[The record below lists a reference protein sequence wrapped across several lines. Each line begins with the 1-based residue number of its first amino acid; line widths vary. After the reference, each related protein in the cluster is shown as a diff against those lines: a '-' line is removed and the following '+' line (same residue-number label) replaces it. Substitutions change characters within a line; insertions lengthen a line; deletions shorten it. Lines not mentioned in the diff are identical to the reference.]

1 MAFMSTRSMGKPTR
15 SGCTG
20 RNLRARKCQDF
31 ERYARALGGIIP
43 RCGGELVGYW
53 LPTKFAGP
61 TNSAL
66 ALINFPNLAAY
77 EPYRERL
84 AKDNDDIDSVRRVD
98 ESGCILED
106 RAVLERV

>member
-1 MAFMSTRSMGKPTR
+1 MITLSIRYTID
-15 SGCTG
+15 
-20 RNLRARKCQDF
+20 ARKRQDF

-66 ALINFPNLAAY
+66 ALISFPSLAAY
-77 EPYRERL
+77 EQYRERL
-84 AKDNDDIDSVRRVD
+84 AKDNDNIDSARLAD
-98 ESGCILED
+98 ESGCILVAG
-106 RAVLERV
+106 RAGRARG